1 MKSWL
6 GRTAQHPGVRIA
18 CGVRRS
24 ESGERKSKTSVAVPY
39 CRSGK
44 AWIDKDRLGYAVRED
59 GRVSESYDSYEEE
72 EVLNS
77 LGTVARKISTIKLS

>member
-1 MKSWL
+1 M
-6 GRTAQHPGVRIA
+6 
-18 CGVRRS
+18 
-24 ESGERKSKTSVAVPY
+24 PY